1 MIEFWFMGETKERYL
16 QEGIKVYHDR
26 LKHYTKFEKR
36 IFNDVKRIKDPIQL
50 KKAEGEKFIKSM
62 LPGDFI
68 VLLDEKGKSFTS
80 MELAAALEK
89 WQTSSHKRILFIVA
103 GAYGASEDL
112 SRRADLKF
120 SFSSMTFSHQ
130 MIRLLLAEQIY
141 RAFTILNN
149 EKYHNE

>member
-1 MIEFWFMGETKERYL
+1 MIEFWFMGETKDRYL
-16 QEGIKVYHDR
+16 QEGIQIYFDR

-36 IFNDVKRIKDPIQL
+36 IFKDVKTIKDANQL

-68 VLLDEKGKSFTS
+68 VLLDEKGRVFTS
-80 MELAAALEK
+80 LELAAALEK
-89 WQTSSHKRILFIVA
+89 WQTSSHKRIVFIVA

-112 SRRADLKF
+112 SIRADLKL

-130 MIRLLLAEQIY
+130 MIRLMLAEQIY
-141 RAFTILNN
+141 RAYTILNN